1 MNGARSASVK
11 CLKRN
16 LVVSSVVKYAIGTS
30 SKCCCGHLQAEAIP
44 QVSLHELNMGGAR
57 YPVSCAHIG
66 TSSSGKSSTLLG
78 LCLDA
83 STPFWSNTPLWAWE
97 IIASDS
103 HSNSEIHLRGQRRR
117 RGHAG
122 REGLPVVTG
131 PFPESEN
138 LHLTGWSNYF
148 INDHAAACCRSSE
161 QTSTDEFDSV
171 VSRVLA

>member
-1 MNGARSASVK
+1 MP
-11 CLKRN
+11 LTP
-16 LVVSSVVKYAIGTS
+16 LPYAVAVIF
-30 SKCCCGHLQAEAIP
+30 KPRAIP

-103 HSNSEIHLRGQRRR
+103 HSNSEIHHRGQRRR
-117 RGHAG
+117 RGLAG
-122 REGLPVVTG
+122 
-131 PFPESEN
+131 
-138 LHLTGWSNYF
+138 
-148 INDHAAACCRSSE
+148 AAACCRSSE
-161 QTSTDEFDSV
+161 QASADEFDSV